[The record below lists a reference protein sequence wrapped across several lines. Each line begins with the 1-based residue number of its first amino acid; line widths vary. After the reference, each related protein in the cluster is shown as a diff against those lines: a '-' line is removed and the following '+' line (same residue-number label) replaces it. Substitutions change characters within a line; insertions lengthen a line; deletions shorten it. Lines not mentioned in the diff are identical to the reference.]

1 MTRHLCLSVTLI
13 TIGLLLGTTSS
24 AVPLIYFDD
33 GLGPAGE
40 PPRGL
45 YNLDEATGTTGFR
58 TSVDNPPTH
67 ISGTAVD
74 PVTGTVYSAW
84 VPSFSGGTVYTLDLD
99 SGSVKPAFDF
109 STQIIDLTLDSA
121 SGYLVGTNN
130 ASELFTI
137 DPLSGSALTTVQ
149 TQSVL
154 TSLAF
159 NEANVLFAVDK
170 DSGDLYTVDLSDGT
184 QSLVGGSGYEIG
196 IGFNPLSIPGDAVFV
211 ENRLIVSIFNGD
223 IVEIDPTSGARS
235 LITNVG
241 SGPGLRALIDPMVIP
256 EPSTALLVMSGLLAF
271 SAGRPTPIMPRLPNS
286 TA

>member
-1 MTRHLCLSVTLI
+1 MTRRLCLWVSSI
-13 TIGLLLGTTSS
+13 AIGLLLGATAS
-24 AVPLIYFDD
+24 AVPLVYFDD

-40 PPRGL
+40 PRRGL
-45 YNLDEATGTTGFR
+45 YDLDEATGTTGFR
-58 TSVDNPPTH
+58 TIVDNPPTH

-84 VPSFSGGTVYTLDLD
+84 VPSFSGGTVYTLDIA
-99 SGSVKPAFDF
+99 SGSVEPAFDF
-109 STQIIDLTLDSA
+109 STQIIDLTLDSV

-130 ASELFTI
+130 ASDLFTI

-149 TQSVL
+149 TQSRL

-159 NEANVLFAVDK
+159 NEANVLFAVDQ

-196 IGFNPLSIPGDAVFV
+196 IDFNWASIPGDAVFV
-211 ENRLIVSIFNGD
+211 ENRLIVSILNGY
-223 IVEIDPTSGARS
+223 IVEIDPTSGTRS

-256 EPSTALLVMSGLLAF
+256 EPSTASLLAIGLVGIA
-271 SAGRPTPIMPRLPNS
+271 AGRRRRAARLH
-286 TA
+286 